1 MIYRPIRGLKIYPWS
16 VESKQLHVELV
27 MNAVCFYKAEPID
40 SAEGFIA
47 GHNKQEI
54 VGGEI
59 IENTS
64 LRDQTKTCLSFP
76 KTIN

>member
-1 MIYRPIRGLKIYPWS
+1 
-16 VESKQLHVELV
+16 